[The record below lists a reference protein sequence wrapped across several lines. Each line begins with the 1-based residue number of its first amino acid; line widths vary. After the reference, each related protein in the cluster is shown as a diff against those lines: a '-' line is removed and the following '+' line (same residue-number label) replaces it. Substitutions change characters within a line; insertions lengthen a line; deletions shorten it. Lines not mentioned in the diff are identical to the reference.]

1 MADSPFDDIK
11 AMSFETALKELEGIV
26 GKLESGQAPLAES
39 IAIYERGEA
48 LKAHCEALLKAAEM
62 RIEKI
67 TLRGGQPVGTE
78 PLDPQSRRV
87 RTHPSRSGARSA
99 RPDPQPRPRPRRHPA
114 RHRGSE
120 RHRRQQ
126 APSAGGHD

>member
-1 MADSPFDDIK
+1 MVDSPADDIK
-11 AMSFETALKELEGIV
+11 EMSFEAALRELETIV

-67 TLRGGQPVGTE
+67 TLRSGQPTGTE
-78 PLDPQSRRV
+78 PLDPQ
-87 RTHPSRSGARSA
+87 
-99 RPDPQPRPRPRRHPA
+99 
-114 RHRGSE
+114 
-120 RHRRQQ
+120 
-126 APSAGGHD
+126 

>member
-1 MADSPFDDIK
+1 MADSPADDIK
-11 AMSFETALKELEGIV
+11 QLSFEAALRELETIV

-67 TLRGGQPVGTE
+67 TLRNGQPTGTE
-78 PLDPQSRRV
+78 PLDPQ
-87 RTHPSRSGARSA
+87 
-99 RPDPQPRPRPRRHPA
+99 
-114 RHRGSE
+114 
-120 RHRRQQ
+120 
-126 APSAGGHD
+126 

>member
-1 MADSPFDDIK
+1 MVDSPADSIK
-11 AMSFETALKELEGIV
+11 EMSFEAALRELETIV

-67 TLRGGQPVGTE
+67 TLRNGQPTGTE
-78 PLDPQSRRV
+78 PLDPQ
-87 RTHPSRSGARSA
+87 
-99 RPDPQPRPRPRRHPA
+99 
-114 RHRGSE
+114 
-120 RHRRQQ
+120 
-126 APSAGGHD
+126 